1 MTIMS
6 LNLQDHDPFI
16 VLADFKI
23 LNICLFSFSL
33 FRYIVEI
40 AEREGGF
47 WCCNQ
52 GSYQATTKTEGEEEE
67 TSPGMLLVSTHV
79 PSSGQSLDDLL
90 FYFL

>member
-6 LNLQDHDPFI
+6 LKLQDHDPFI

-47 WCCNQ
+47 
-52 GSYQATTKTEGEEEE
+52 
-67 TSPGMLLVSTHV
+67 
-79 PSSGQSLDDLL
+79 
-90 FYFL
+90 